1 MREKKRNSSYEFIKM
16 IAIVF
21 IVFSHGVPE
30 VLMGASSN
38 HIQVV
43 MLMIAHSLGQLGN
56 VMFVTCSAFFLLE
69 SKVVSIR
76 KIILIIFN
84 SFIISVSFLVIY
96 MIIGIEI
103 PLKYV
108 IKSFMPTVFGNWW
121 FIPCYLLL
129 YTVHPLLNQ
138 IIYSIRK
145 ETLLLCCTCFL
156 LLYGIAYFFTRGRG
170 LCYSDF
176 IGFMGIYFLTA
187 FYKLY
192 SKKVYSNRSLNK
204 TIIFICAFILV
215 FEIVITNLIGLK
227 ILVISSRVHMW
238 SEFMN
243 PAIIF
248 MALSMTGLA
257 GTKKFYNRFI
267 NGFSELSLLIYL
279 IHANNLTM
287 DIIRP
292 WYFDKI
298 GDQHIFL
305 GGGVYS
311 LICLFVATLLAKIY
325 HMSINKIVERISVK
339 SELKIKEIYCKY
351 EQWVITHI

>member
-1 MREKKRNSSYEFIKM
+1 MRERRNSSYEFIKM

-30 VLMGASSN
+30 VLMGTASSR
-38 HIQVV
+38 IQVV
-43 MLMIAHSLGQLGN
+43 MLMIVHSLGQLGN
-56 VMFVTCSAFFLLE
+56 AMFVTCSAYFLLE
-69 SKVVSIR
+69 SKSVSIG
-76 KIILIIFN
+76 KIILIIVN

-96 MIIGIEI
+96 IIMGIEI

-129 YTVHPLLNQ
+129 YAVHPLLNQ
-138 IIYSIRK
+138 IIYDIRK
-145 ETLLLCCTCFL
+145 EILLLCCTCFL
-156 LLYGIAYFFTRGRG
+156 VLYGTIYFLTCGRG
-170 LCYSDF
+170 MCYSDV
-176 IGFMGIYFLTA
+176 IGFTGIYFLTA
-187 FYKLY
+187 FFKLY
-192 SKKVYSNRSLNK
+192 SKKFYTDKHLNK
-204 TIIFICAFILV
+204 IIISICAFVLISEIL
-215 FEIVITNLIGLK
+215 FTNYIGLK
-227 ILVISSRVHMW
+227 VLFISGRVHMW

-305 GGGVYS
+305 GGGGYIRQFVCLRLWFLQRS
-311 LICLFVATLLAKIY
+311 TIC
-325 HMSINKIVERISVK
+325 R
-339 SELKIKEIYCKY
+339 
-351 EQWVITHI
+351 